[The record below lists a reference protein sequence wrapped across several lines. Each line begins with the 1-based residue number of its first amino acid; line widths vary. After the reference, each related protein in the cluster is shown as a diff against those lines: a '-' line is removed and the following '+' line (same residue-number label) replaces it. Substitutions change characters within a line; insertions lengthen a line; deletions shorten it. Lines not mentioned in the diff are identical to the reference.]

1 MTLDQSSTDLTSTP
15 YEHVVTFIMAPSN
28 FVEFSVSVLMPL
40 GCTQYVKLHS
50 FSKILCVYF
59 LTYDGSYSTEDTEIR
74 VDTNVVTSVS
84 FSECFFTL
92 S

>member
-1 MTLDQSSTDLTSTP
+1 MTLDQSTDQTSTP
-15 YEHVVTFIMAPSN
+15 YEHGVTFIMTPSN
-28 FVEFSVSVLMPL
+28 FVEFSVSVLML
-40 GCTQYVKLHS
+40 VGCTQYVKLHY
-50 FSKILCVYF
+50 FSKILCVYL

-74 VDTNVVTSVS
+74 VNINVVTSVS